1 MLIRKRFLA
10 RTFNDWSVQLQL
22 LWSIPRKNEF
32 CSYKE
37 KGFEIDEI
45 TCYATLKET
54 KMEELPCSV
63 LGCFENL
70 VRFPKCNAKG
80 YCFRTHLIWELAQ
93 LLVLRCIIKI
103 TNSHYSSDYS
113 AILQRSPESV
123 RTYILRM
130 SRAKLREYNFF

>member
-1 MLIRKRFLA
+1 MNPTLIRKRFLG

-37 KGFEIDEI
+37 KGFEMDEI

-54 KMEELPCSV
+54 EMEELPCKV

-70 VRFPKCNAKG
+70 VRFPKCKAKRILFQDSFDLG
-80 YCFRTHLIWELAQ
+80 VSSIVSVKA
-93 LLVLRCIIKI
+93 
-103 TNSHYSSDYS
+103 HY
-113 AILQRSPESV
+113 
-123 RTYILRM
+123 
-130 SRAKLREYNFF
+130 